1 MDCEVT
7 SQWIASDGADMAAE
21 VESNLSRSGDEVSI
35 TEEVHSLHIS
45 IDKQAILEEIVSNI
59 GTTDWQW
66 LRRSTLT
73 QSPQ

>member
-7 SQWIASDGADMAAE
+7 SQLIPSDGADMTTE
-21 VESNLSRSGDEVSI
+21 GEPNLSRSGDEVSI

-45 IDKQAILEEIVSNI
+45 IDKQAFVEEIVSNI

-66 LRRSTLT
+66 HEER
-73 QSPQ
+73 P